1 MSIFIAIRRHF
12 PQGRAKTN
20 GEESMEKAVPDRH
33 TGGEWKW
40 KQKAKH
46 CTTKYL
52 RKTLENKNIKTI
64 LIAVDSFEEESAE
77 IS

>member
-33 TGGEWKW
+33 TGGE
-40 KQKAKH
+40 
-46 CTTKYL
+46 
-52 RKTLENKNIKTI
+52 
-64 LIAVDSFEEESAE
+64 
-77 IS
+77 